1 YESSVSLGY
10 LNQSFQNAV
19 MEGIRYGC
27 EQGLYGWNV
36 TDCKICFKYG
46 LYYSPVSTPADFRML
61 TPIVLEQA
69 FRKAGT
75 ELLEPYLSFK
85 VYAPQE
91 YLSRAYN
98 DAPKYCANIVNTQLK
113 NNEVIIIGEIPARC
127 IQDYRNDLTF
137 FTNGLSVCLA
147 ELKGYQVTTGEP
159 VCQTRRLNSRID
171 KVRYMFNKI
180 T

>member
-1 YESSVSLGY
+1 MQLWKGYAMVANKDYMVGMWRIVKSVLSTVYTIAL
-10 LNQSFQNAV
+10 LVLQQIF
-19 MEGIRYGC
+19 GC
-27 EQGLYGWNV
+27 L
-36 TDCKICFKYG
+36 
-46 LYYSPVSTPADFRML
+46 L
-61 TPIVLEQA
+61 PIVLEQA

-137 FTNGLSVCLA
+137 LQMDVVFV
-147 ELKGYQVTTGEP
+147 
-159 VCQTRRLNSRID
+159 
-171 KVRYMFNKI
+171 
-180 T
+180 

>member
-1 YESSVSLGY
+1 
-10 LNQSFQNAV
+10 
-19 MEGIRYGC
+19 
-27 EQGLYGWNV
+27 
-36 TDCKICFKYG
+36 
-46 LYYSPVSTPADFRML
+46 ML

>member
-1 YESSVSLGY
+1 
-10 LNQSFQNAV
+10 
-19 MEGIRYGC
+19 
-27 EQGLYGWNV
+27 
-36 TDCKICFKYG
+36 
-46 LYYSPVSTPADFRML
+46 ML
-61 TPIVLEQA
+61 APIVLEQVLK
-69 FRKAGT
+69 KAGT

-137 FTNGLSVCLA
+137 FINGLSVCIA
-147 ELKGYQVTTGEP
+147 ELK
-159 VCQTRRLNSRID
+159 
-171 KVRYMFNKI
+171 RYHVSSD
-180 T
+180 